1 MRLAVVTDIHGNL
14 GAFLAVLADLRTQ
27 APDLVVFGGDAAL
40 FGAHGLECWQRLL
53 DLGWPSVQGNTDR
66 YLVNPHPVLRGL
78 RETSPAA
85 ADHLERNVAWT
96 RAQLGDRLVERM
108 ASMRTVVRVPSAAG
122 PLVVVHAAPGNDEA
136 GIHPDASDEQL
147 SPRIAA
153 VDATVLICGHTHRA
167 FVRHV
172 GHLLVVNC
180 GSVGRTYDG
189 QPGQGTYAVLDD
201 ASSRWSA
208 TLRRIPYDARA
219 AHRDTRAR
227 GVPLSEPFLASLLTA
242 RDPAA

>member
-1 MRLAVVTDIHGNL
+1 MRVVVVTDIHGNL

-40 FGAHGLECWQRLL
+40 FGAQGLECWQRVLE
-53 DLGWPSVQGNTDR
+53 LGWPLVQGNTDR
-66 YLVNPHPVLRGL
+66 YLVNPHAILRAL
-78 RETSPAA
+78 RETSPPAA
-85 ADHLERNVAWT
+85 EHLERNLRWT

-108 ASMRTVVRVPSAAG
+108 ASMRTVIRVPSAAG

-136 GIHPDASDEQL
+136 GISPDATDEQL
-147 SPRIAA
+147 RPRIAP
-153 VDATVLICGHTHRA
+153 VDAQVLVCGHTHRA

-172 GHLLVVNC
+172 GHMLVVNC

-201 ASSRWSA
+201 ASGRWSA
-208 TLRRIPYDARA
+208 AIRRIPYDERA

-227 GVPLSEPFLASLLTA
+227 GVPLSGPFLESLLTA